1 MKNLAL
7 TIELTIKIVIDFI
20 LGKLTTFKAVRVT
33 NKFNDIIESVPRP
46 TFVGINNYLSSTSK
60 ELANH
65 VILCNFSY
73 KNAVLRDLS
82 KLQNCTTSDIETIVK
97 NSNLPADLINEAI
110 EKLKTSFI
118 NNMNKETASNQSLA
132 QKDAFTVISD
142 AVKVHNESKQIYIYG
157 LAISKKVIEKG
168 EYKSVNSR
176 PLTIAQNEVKKFFNF
191 SSDKYRQFI
200 VNPENLSSVKING
213 EELELC

>member
-7 TIELTIKIVIDFI
+7 TLELTIKIVMDLI
-20 LGKLTTFKAVRVT
+20 LGKLTTFKAVRIT
-33 NKFNDIIESVPRP
+33 NKFNDIIESVSRP

-82 KLQNCTTSDIETIVK
+82 KLQNCTISDIETIAK

-132 QKDAFTVISD
+132 QKDAFTVVSD
-142 AVKVHNESKQIYIYG
+142 AVKIHNDTKQIYIYG
-157 LAISKKVIEKG
+157 LAIDKKVIEKG
-168 EYKSVNSR
+168 EYKTVNSR
-176 PLTIAQNEVKKFFNF
+176 PLTIAQNEVKKYFNF

-213 EELELC
+213 QELEIC

>member
-1 MKNLAL
+1 MKTLAL
-7 TIELTIKIVIDFI
+7 TIELTIKVLIDLI
-20 LGKLTTFKAVRVT
+20 MGKLTTFKALKVT
-33 NKFNDIIESVPRP
+33 NKFNDIIETVAKP
-46 TFVGINNYLSSTSK
+46 TFVGIQNYLSSTSG

-82 KLQNCTTSDIETIVK
+82 KLQNCNISDVETIAK
-97 NSNLPADLINEAI
+97 NSGLSIDLINEAI

-118 NNMNKETASNQSLA
+118 NNMNKETASAQSLA
-132 QKDAFTVISD
+132 QKDTFTVISD
-142 AVKVHNESKQIYIYG
+142 AVKIHNETKQIYIYG
-157 LAISKKVIEKG
+157 LAVAKKVIEKG

-176 PLTIAQNEVKKFFNF
+176 PLTIAQNEVKKYFNF
-191 SSDKYRQFI
+191 STDKYRQFI

-213 EELELC
+213 QELDI

>member
-7 TIELTIKIVIDFI
+7 TIELTLKIVIDLI
-20 LGKLTTFKAVRVT
+20 LGKLTTFKAVKVT
-33 NKFNDIIESVPRP
+33 NKFSDIIESISRP
-46 TFVGINNYLSSTSK
+46 TFVGINNYLSATSG
-60 ELANH
+60 ELSNH

-82 KLQNCTTSDIETIVK
+82 KLQNCNINDIQTIAN
-97 NSNLPADLINEAI
+97 NSGLPIDLINEAI

-118 NNMNKETASNQSLA
+118 NNMNKETASNQSIA
-132 QKDAFTVISD
+132 QKETFTVISD
-142 AVKVHNESKQIYIYG
+142 AVKVHNETKQIYIYG
-157 LAISKKVIEKG
+157 LAVSKKVIEKG
-168 EYKSVNSR
+168 EYKTVNSR

-191 SSDKYRQFI
+191 STDKYRQFI

-213 EELELC
+213 QELEV

>member
-1 MKNLAL
+1 MKTLAL
-7 TIELTIKIVIDFI
+7 TIELTIKVVIDLI
-20 LGKLTTFKAVRVT
+20 MGKLTTFKALKVT
-33 NKFNDIIESVPRP
+33 NKFNDIIETVAKP
-46 TFVGINNYLSSTSK
+46 TFVGIQNYLSSTSG

-82 KLQNCTTSDIETIVK
+82 KLQNCNISDVETIAK
-97 NSNLPADLINEAI
+97 NSGLSIDLINEAI

-118 NNMNKETASNQSLA
+118 NNMNKETASAQSLA
-132 QKDAFTVISD
+132 QKDTFTVISD
-142 AVKVHNESKQIYIYG
+142 AVKVHNETKQIYIYG
-157 LAISKKVIEKG
+157 LAVAKKVIEKG

-176 PLTIAQNEVKKFFNF
+176 PLTIAQNEVKKYFNF
-191 SSDKYRQFI
+191 STDKYRQFI

-213 EELELC
+213 QELDI

>member
-1 MKNLAL
+1 MKNIAL
-7 TIELTIKIVIDFI
+7 TIEITLKVLIELVM
-20 LGKLTTFKAVRVT
+20 GKLTTFKALKIST
-33 NKFNDIIESVPRP
+33 KFSDIIESVARP
-46 TFVGINNYLSSTSK
+46 TFVGINSYLSSTSG

-82 KLQNCTTSDIETIVK
+82 KLQNSTIADVEAIAKNCSMPIELV
-97 NSNLPADLINEAI
+97 NEAI
-110 EKLKTSFI
+110 EKLKNSFI

-132 QKDAFTVISD
+132 QKDTFTVISE
-142 AVKVHNESKQIYIYG
+142 AVKVHNETKQIYIYG

-168 EYKSVNSR
+168 EYKTVNSR
-176 PLTIAQNEVKKFFNF
+176 PLTVAQNEVKKYFNF

-200 VNPENLSSVKING
+200 VNSENLSSVKING
-213 EELELC
+213 QELELC

>member
-7 TIELTIKIVIDFI
+7 TIELTIKIVIDLI
-20 LGKLTTFKAVRVT
+20 LGKLTTFKALKIT
-33 NKFNDIIESVPRP
+33 SKFTDIIESVNRP
-46 TFVGINNYLSSTSK
+46 TFVGINNYLSSTSG

-82 KLQNCTTSDIETIVK
+82 KLQNCTINDIEAIAK
-97 NSNLPADLINEAI
+97 NSKLSVDLISEAI
-110 EKLKTSFI
+110 EKLKNSFI

>member
-1 MKNLAL
+1 MKTLAL
-7 TIELTIKIVIDFI
+7 TIELTIKVVIDLI
-20 LGKLTTFKAVRVT
+20 MGKLTTFKALKVT
-33 NKFNDIIESVPRP
+33 NKFNDIIETVAKP
-46 TFVGINNYLSSTSK
+46 TFVGIQNYLSSTSG

-82 KLQNCTTSDIETIVK
+82 KLQNCNISDVETIAK
-97 NSNLPADLINEAI
+97 NSGLSIDLINEAI

-118 NNMNKETASNQSLA
+118 NNMNKETASAQSLA
-132 QKDAFTVISD
+132 QKDTFTVISD
-142 AVKVHNESKQIYIYG
+142 AVKVHNETKQIYIYG
-157 LAISKKVIEKG
+157 LAVAKKVIEKG

-176 PLTIAQNEVKKFFNF
+176 PLTIAQNEVKKYFNF
-191 SSDKYRQFI
+191 STDKYRQFI

-213 EELELC
+213 LELDI